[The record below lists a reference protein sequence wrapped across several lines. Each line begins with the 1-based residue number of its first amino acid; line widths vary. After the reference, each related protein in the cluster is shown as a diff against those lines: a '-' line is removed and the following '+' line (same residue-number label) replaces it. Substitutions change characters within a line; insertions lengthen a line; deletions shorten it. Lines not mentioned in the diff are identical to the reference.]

1 MIAIRGYYYDGTTSA
16 QIPAECRVFDSGAV
30 QVYGSDGGEALC
42 TLARFEIQASPR
54 LARTQRYLFFP
65 QGQKFETADNPA
77 VDAVMARFQK
87 RSWMHAVHLLES
99 RKRYILICLAAMLA
113 ILGVMGRYGVPGA
126 ASWIAQHLPQS
137 VLQKAGGQTMDILDR
152 SFFEPSGLEPAESER
167 LKTHFQTLIGARA
180 ELNLQVQ
187 FRKGGRLGA
196 NAFALPSGI
205 IIVTDEMVKL
215 AQTDDEL
222 LAVLAH
228 EAGHV
233 AHRHGIQRIIQ
244 DSLLAFAVMAVT
256 GETSGTSQLFIGLP
270 VALTELAYSRE
281 FEREADQYALVWL
294 QAHKIS
300 PRHFA
305 NLMRRLQSV
314 ERPEDS
320 NLQARWSNYLSTHP
334 ATAERLQRF
343 ERSD

>member
-1 MIAIRGYYYDGTTSA
+1 MIAIRGFYYDGTTSA
-16 QIPAECRVFDSGAV
+16 QVPAECRVYDNGAV
-30 QVYGSDGGEALC
+30 QVHGSDGGDALC
-42 TLARFEIQASPR
+42 TLPRFELQASPR
-54 LARTQRYLFFP
+54 LARTQRYLYFP
-65 QGQKFETADNPA
+65 QGQKFETADNRA

-87 RSWMHAVHLLES
+87 RSWLQVVHRLES

-113 ILGVMGRYGVPGA
+113 ILWVVGRYGVPGA
-126 ASWIAQHLPQS
+126 AGWIAHRLPQS
-137 VLQKAGGQTMDILDR
+137 VVQKAGGQTMDILDR
-152 SFFEPSGLEPAESER
+152 SFFKPSGLDPSESER
-167 LKTHFQTLIGARA
+167 LKTHFRPLIQAHAG
-180 ELNLQVQ
+180 LNLEVQ
-187 FRKGGRLGA
+187 FRNGGRLGA
-196 NAFALPSGI
+196 NAFALPGGTI
-205 IIVTDEMVKL
+205 IFTDEMVKL

-256 GETSGTSQLFIGLP
+256 GDTAGTSQLFIGLP

-281 FEREADQYALVWL
+281 FEREADRYALAYL
-294 QAHKIS
+294 QSHHIS

-305 NLMRRLQSV
+305 NLMRRLQQ
-314 ERPEDS
+314 EKHPED
-320 NLQARWSNYLSTHP
+320 LDMQGRWSNYLSTHP